1 MPRYLLQ
8 HRHEPSECGAAY
20 AAWKGFTSP
29 LRHAVAIATCLEGG
43 HTVWWEVE
51 AADAGAALALL
62 PPFVADRTSVTAVR
76 EVSIP

>member
-8 HRHEPSECGAAY
+8 HLHEPSECGAAY
-20 AAWKGFTSP
+20 AAWKGFRSP

-51 AADAGAALALL
+51 AADVPGALELL
-62 PPFVADRTSVTAVR
+62 PPFVAARTTVVPVS